1 MSHFDDLYARFCDG
15 LDSRGRR
22 RVLRE
27 MGPTSDGRTLV
38 AGRALINFSSNDYL
52 GLSRHPAL
60 IERAVEWAQKW
71 GAGSTASRLVCGNLE
86 PYGPIEEKIARG
98 KGAEAAL
105 VLATGFQANGAL
117 LPALFDRR
125 ALGGEPLVF
134 SDWLNHASIH
144 HGCRAAGVEQIRFR
158 HNDMNHLESLLKERR
173 REKARRF
180 ILTESVFSMDG
191 DRADLPALL
200 DLADRFGAFLYLDE
214 AHATGVLGPS
224 GFGLSASFP
233 GRMDLVMGTF
243 GKALGSFGA
252 YAVCSK
258 SLREYLVNR
267 CAGLIYST
275 ALPPAVLGAIDAA
288 LELLPSLE
296 EERCRLQENA
306 ARVREAFTAGE
317 LDCARSSTQIVPAIL
332 GSEQAVLAMGHA
344 LEAEGILGVAIRP
357 PTVPEGTSR
366 IRFSL
371 SAAHG
376 SEDIARL
383 CEVVPRLAVRQRA
396 PA

>member
-1 MSHFDDLYARFCDG
+1 MSHFDEVYARFCDE
-15 LDSRGRR
+15 LDARGRR
-22 RVLRE
+22 RALRA
-27 MGPTSDGRTLV
+27 MGPTSHGRTLV
-38 AGRALINFSSNDYL
+38 GGRPLVNFSSNDYL

-60 IERAVEWAQKW
+60 TERAVEWAQKW

-86 PYGPIEEKIARG
+86 PYGPIEEKIAKG

-105 VLATGFQANGAL
+105 VLATGFQANAAL

-125 ALGGEPLVF
+125 VLGAEPLVF

-158 HNDMNHLESLLKERR
+158 HNDMSHLESLLKERR

-200 DLADRFGAFLYLDE
+200 ELAERYGAFLYLDE

-224 GFGLSASFP
+224 GFGLSADFP
-233 GRMDLVMGTF
+233 GRVNLVMGTF

-252 YAVCSK
+252 YAVCSNR
-258 SLREYLVNR
+258 LREYLVNR

-296 EERCRLQENA
+296 EERQRLQEIA
-306 ARVREAFTAGE
+306 ARAREAFAAGD
-317 LDCARSSTQIVPAIL
+317 LDCAGSSTQIVPAIL
-332 GSEQAVLAMGHA
+332 GSEQAVLAMA
-344 LEAEGILGVAIRP
+344 RELEAEGILGVAIRP

-371 SAAHG
+371 TAAH
-376 SEDIARL
+376 STEDVARL
-383 CEVVPRLAVRQRA
+383 CEVVPRLAVRHRA